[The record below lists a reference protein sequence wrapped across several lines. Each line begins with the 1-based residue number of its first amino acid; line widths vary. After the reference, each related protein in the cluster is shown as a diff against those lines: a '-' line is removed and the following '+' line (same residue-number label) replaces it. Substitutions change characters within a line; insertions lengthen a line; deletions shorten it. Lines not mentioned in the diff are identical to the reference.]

1 MKILHDKKFNMWK
14 KKRKKIQRKKF
25 TFYNLQIL
33 FLFLFFSFFFLWLSF
48 SIFFFLPFFSFAKCW
63 SCFSNKLKIVQP
75 FARERDPLFIA
86 WHWRVEG
93 FNLHPDLPSRVLR
106 LEQVK
111 VWHEG
116 YGESAIRDGVGVE
129 EETKV
134 SRPCC

>member
-14 KKRKKIQRKKF
+14 KKKKIKNTKKKIHI
-25 TFYNLQIL
+25 LQPSNSSPL
-33 FLFLFFSFFFLWLSF
+33 PFFLWLSF
-48 SIFFFLPFFSFAKCW
+48 SIFFLPFFSFAKCW

-75 FARERDPLFIA
+75 FAKERDPLFIA
-86 WHWRVEG
+86 WHWHVEG

-116 YGESAIRDGVGVE
+116 YGESARRDGVGVE

-134 SRPCC
+134 SKPCC